1 VGRTIL
7 YNWPGI
13 GWYPGVLQERITD
26 GRIKRSGNNCN
37 FYVHYDVDDDS
48 VPSALA
54 LNDYGIDGE
63 GGWLLLDAL
72 P

>member
-1 VGRTIL
+1 MASFLKWRFLTYL
-7 YNWPGI
+7 PTYM
-13 GWYPGVLQERITD
+13 YLLTYCT
-26 GRIKRSGNNCN
+26 GNNCN

-48 VPSALA
+48 VPSAPA